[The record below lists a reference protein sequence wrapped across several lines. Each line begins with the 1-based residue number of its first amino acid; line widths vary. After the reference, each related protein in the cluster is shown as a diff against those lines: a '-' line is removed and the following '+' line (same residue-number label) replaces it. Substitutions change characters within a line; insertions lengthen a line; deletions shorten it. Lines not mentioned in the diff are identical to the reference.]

1 MDKKLSQ
8 VLDRY
13 NKTGKMNSLKNKNN
27 LSVIKIKDGLCF
39 MESFNELKKLCA
51 TENKIFAINIKE
63 GNLLTWKK

>member
-13 NKTGKMNSLKNKNN
+13 NKMEKMSSLKNKNSI
-27 LSVIKIKDGLCF
+27 SVINIKDGLCF
-39 MESFNELKKLCA
+39 MESFNELKKICA

>member
-13 NKTGKMNSLKNKNN
+13 NKMEKMSSLKNKNSI
-27 LSVIKIKDGLCF
+27 SVINIKDGLCF
-39 MESFNELKKLCA
+39 MESFNKLKKICA